1 MRADAVKNRSRILET
16 AEAVFAAEGV
26 SVPIDVVA
34 DKAGV
39 GVGTVYRHFPT
50 KEALF
55 EAIVMARVEELTSVA
70 LEAASGPDAG
80 AALFTFLN
88 RMADEAA
95 IKHDLFD
102 ALASAGIDL
111 KEHCAEQFKAF
122 EAAMG
127 DLVARAIASGDV
139 RDDVGVKEVMGLIMG
154 VCMASDHS
162 NLASGCRQQLV
173 SIVCDG
179 LRAH

>member
-55 EAIVMARVEELTSVA
+55 EAIVLARVEELIVVA
-70 LEAASGPDAG
+70 REAAESPDAG
-80 AALFTFLN
+80 EALFTFLQ

-111 KEHCAEQFKAF
+111 KERQPEQFEAL
-122 EAAMG
+122 EAAMEH
-127 DLVARAIASGDV
+127 LVARAVKSGQV
-139 RDDVGVKEVMGLIMG
+139 RDDVGAKEVMGLIMG

-162 NLASGCRQQLV
+162 SLASGCRQQLV

-179 LRAH
+179 LRAR